1 MFMFRRIGAIVLA
14 VAAIGVWF
22 GMAPNTG
29 SNSSSGAY
37 QAAIAS
43 ALAADATNASS
54 AQSAP
59 QQQVVNGW
67 TARDLLAVIAKEGAT
82 TASVA
87 DQRPAALLVLAVL
100 GIALL
105 LITGGPSKDPTVD
118 AASVSVPSS
127 AGAPALNDLPSP
139 PQGSQPPLA

>member
-1 MFMFRRIGAIVLA
+1 MFVFRRIGAIVLA
-14 VAAIGVWF
+14 VAAIGIWF

-29 SNSSSGAY
+29 SNSNSAAY
-37 QAAIAS
+37 QAAIAA

-67 TARDLLAVIAKEGAT
+67 TARDLLTVIAKEGSTAASAT
-82 TASVA
+82 

-105 LITGGPSKDPTVD
+105 LITGGPSKEPTSEGG
-118 AASVSVPSS
+118 SVSVPSS
-127 AGAPALNDLPSP
+127 AGAPAPTDLLPP
-139 PQGSQPPLA
+139 PQE